1 MRQDQVPFSFIQR
14 HFRLRSYQ
22 SLLKTVPYYDAFSCN
37 LIHFFLLFLSFS
49 RFFSH
54 LFSRNHYR
62 SPDGYSSL
70 QVLLVLI
77 SLKVRPKRRSCPDGA
92 NPYVGNNLESRNSN
106 TKNLEVRDSALLI
119 ISLTVNCCS
128 DPVHLDV
135 RQLCDNLS
143 WQDGLGPRYT
153 FGEIKTGIQEDA
165 PPSA

>member
-1 MRQDQVPFSFIQR
+1 M
-14 HFRLRSYQ
+14 
-22 SLLKTVPYYDAFSCN
+22 
-37 LIHFFLLFLSFS
+37 LFLHLNELFS
-49 RFFSH
+49 TIPKFFPFFSH

-62 SPDGYSSL
+62 SPDGYSNL

-77 SLKVRPKRRSCPDGA
+77 SLKVRPKRRSCPVGA

-128 DPVHLDV
+128 DPVRQDV
-135 RQLCDNLS
+135 RQLCDDLS

-165 PPSA
+165 PPSLETVLKKWVCWIKSIEIQTAHPYSVLWLLFD

>member
-1 MRQDQVPFSFIQR
+1 M
-14 HFRLRSYQ
+14 
-22 SLLKTVPYYDAFSCN
+22 N
-37 LIHFFLLFLSFS
+37 FFLLFQSFS

-62 SPDGYSSL
+62 SPDGYCSL
-70 QVLLVLI
+70 LVLLVLI
-77 SLKVRPKRRSCPDGA
+77 SLKVRPKRRSCPVGA

-106 TKNLEVRDSALLI
+106 TKILEVRDSALLI

-128 DPVHLDV
+128 DPVHQDV
-135 RQLCDNLS
+135 RQLCDDLS

-165 PPSA
+165 PPSLSICIAKKSVLN

>member
-1 MRQDQVPFSFIQR
+1 M
-14 HFRLRSYQ
+14 
-22 SLLKTVPYYDAFSCN
+22 N
-37 LIHFFLLFLSFS
+37 FFLLSQSFS

-77 SLKVRPKRRSCPDGA
+77 SLKVRPKRRSCPIGA

-128 DPVHLDV
+128 DPVRQDV
-135 RQLCDNLS
+135 RQLCDDLS
-143 WQDGLGPRYT
+143 WRMASDPDILSVRLRLE
-153 FGEIKTGIQEDA
+153 FRKMLRR
-165 PPSA
+165 PSKLC

>member
-1 MRQDQVPFSFIQR
+1 M
-14 HFRLRSYQ
+14 RSYL
-22 SLLKTVPYYDAFSCN
+22 SLLNTVRYFDAFSCN
-37 LIHFFLLFLSFS
+37 LIHFFLLFQSFS

-77 SLKVRPKRRSCPDGA
+77 SLKVRPKRRNCPIGA
-92 NPYVGNNLESRNSN
+92 YPYFGDNLKSGNSN
-106 TKNLEVRDSALLI
+106 TKILEVRDSALLI

-128 DPVHLDV
+128 DPIHQDV
-135 RQLCDNLS
+135 RQLCDDLS

-165 PPSA
+165 PPSLENVLKK